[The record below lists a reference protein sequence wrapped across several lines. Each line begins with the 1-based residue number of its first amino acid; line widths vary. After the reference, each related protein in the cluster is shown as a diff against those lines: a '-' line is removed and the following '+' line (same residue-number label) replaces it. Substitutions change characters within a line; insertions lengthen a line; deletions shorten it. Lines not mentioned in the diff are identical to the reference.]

1 MNHQATL
8 LIDCSSRRRTRGW
21 FGTLSVGISLLI
33 TGVPAQAQSDA
44 DRLKEK
50 DAQISNLT
58 AEIERLKAALGQTKP
73 ASAPATATTPV
84 AEPAATAAAT
94 ASTVDPSSGSDD
106 QGLRMSAFEVRTTQG
121 LGYSPG
127 NSASA
132 LKTSES
138 LMNLPAQIIVLTS
151 DMIKDVGS
159 NNASDVLSYAGL
171 VPFYR
176 GPAIMSRGSRVGNPY
191 MDEVPQ
197 SVGIGVTDNTNVD
210 SYQVIKGPQQALY
223 PLASLGG
230 LVLQTSKKP
239 LAGRSQT
246 SMDLKVQQWG
256 RTTFTFDANQPLAT
270 IGEAKLTYR
279 LVGISQNGQGP
290 LYNSKD
296 DRNGIYPSIAF
307 DWRDTN
313 VTLQYGNLTYKYLP
327 GGTGILTPDGG
338 IYTGLG
344 HRNQNSPPNNY
355 DRNQMG
361 DIRLSW
367 TQRIS
372 PTWQVKSQMYYMKV
386 RRSGSTA
393 FPTGVNWNNN
403 TMTYTVR
410 RNSGDQ
416 YAFDAQTDV
425 SGKYSIA
432 GMAMTS
438 AFGFNLHD
446 QTGESK
452 FLIASPVSVR
462 GFTPVII
469 PIGDARAI
477 NSIVLPKYSD
487 YIDGP
492 NPGTRSRQ
500 LVYNGYLM
508 QTVDI
513 IKDRLT
519 LAAGTTYS
527 YIDTTTNTN
536 LALRNPFTSTNSAE
550 TQMLHRYAIV
560 GKVTKELSL
569 YVSESTT
576 FNPAV
581 GTDINNSPLP
591 PVLGKSQE
599 VGFKTSFLDGKISF
613 SAAAYR
619 MDLTNQTVLAAFPA
633 VNSAGLNYYIPIGDT
648 VSKGWDAS
656 FAVAPLPGLQ
666 IVGTAYKGTVHD
678 FNGNPIAATVENSW
692 SLFGRY
698 DFERTGTLKGLAF
711 GGGAQKAGGK
721 WFTTGG
727 MTLPGGG
734 LFPANSSGNRIFKLK
749 QEVLLNLFTE
759 YELNKNWTVRV
770 DCVNVL
776 DEAYA
781 IGAQGVG
788 LADIVDPRTFSFRAS
803 FEF

>member
-1 MNHQATL
+1 MNHDATL
-8 LIDCSSRRRTRGW
+8 LIDRTSRRLTRSW

-33 TGVPAQAQSDA
+33 TGSPAQAQSEA
-44 DRLKEK
+44 ARLKEK
-50 DAQISNLT
+50 DAQIANLT
-58 AEIERLKAALGQTKP
+58 AEVERLKSALGQTKP
-73 ASAPATATTPV
+73 AALP
-84 AEPAATAAAT
+84 AAAT
-94 ASTVDPSSGSDD
+94 APASAPAARSTSASSVPDPNADKDD
-106 QGLRMSAFEVRTTQG
+106 LGLRMSAFEVRTTQG
-121 LGYSPG
+121 MGYSPG

-138 LMNLPAQIIVLTS
+138 LMNLPAQIIVVTS
-151 DMIKDVGS
+151 DMIKDIGS

-171 VPFYR
+171 VPYYR

-239 LAGRSQT
+239 LVGRSQT
-246 SMDLKVQQWG
+246 SLDLKVQQWG
-256 RTTFTFDANQPLAT
+256 RTTFTFDTNQPLAT
-270 IGEAKLTYR
+270 VGEAKFTYR
-279 LVGISQNGQGP
+279 LVGIAQNGKGP

-296 DRNGIYPSIAF
+296 DRNGIYPSLAF

-313 VTLQYGNLTYKYLP
+313 VTLQYGILTYKYLP

-344 HRNQNSPPNNY
+344 HRNQNSPPNNF

-367 TQRIS
+367 TQRLS
-372 PTWQVKSQMYYMKV
+372 SAWQVKSQIYYMKV
-386 RRSGSTA
+386 RRHGSTA

-403 TMTYTVR
+403 TITYTVR

-416 YAFDAQTDV
+416 YAFDVQTDV

-432 GMAMTS
+432 GLPMTS

-452 FLIASPVSVR
+452 FLVASAASIR

-469 PIGDARAI
+469 PIGNASAI
-477 NSIVLPKYSD
+477 NSIVLPNYND

-492 NPGTRSRQ
+492 NPGTRTRQ
-500 LVYNGYLM
+500 LVDNGYFM

-519 LAAGTTYS
+519 LAAGATYS
-527 YIDTTTNTN
+527 YIETTTNTN

-550 TQMLHRYAIV
+550 TELLHRYAIV
-560 GKVTKELSL
+560 GKITKELSV

-581 GTDINNSPLP
+581 GTDINNAPLP

-599 VGFKTSFLDGKISF
+599 VGVKTSFLDGKISF
-613 SAAAYR
+613 SVAAYK
-619 MDLTNQTVLAAFPA
+619 MDLSNQTVLAAFPA
-633 VNSAGLNYYIPIGDT
+633 LNSAGLNYYIPLGDT

-666 IVGTAYKGTVHD
+666 IVGTAYQGTVHD

-692 SLFGRY
+692 SIFSRY
-698 DFERTGTLKGLAF
+698 DFERSGGLKGLAF

-727 MTLPGGG
+727 LTLPGGA
-734 LFPANSSGNRIFKLK
+734 LYPANSSGNRIFKLK
-749 QEVLLNLFTE
+749 QEVLLNLFAE
-759 YELNKNWTVRV
+759 YELNRNWTVRV

-776 DEAYA
+776 DKAYA

-788 LADIVDPRTFSFRAS
+788 LADIVDPHTFSFRAS
-803 FEF
+803 YEF

>member
-1 MNHQATL
+1 MNHEATL
-8 LIDCSSRRRTRGW
+8 LIDRTSRRLTRSW

-33 TGVPAQAQSDA
+33 TGSPAQAQSEA
-44 DRLKEK
+44 ARLKEK
-50 DAQISNLT
+50 DAQIANLT
-58 AEIERLKAALGQTKP
+58 AEVERLKSALGQTKP
-73 ASAPATATTPV
+73 AALP
-84 AEPAATAAAT
+84 AAAT
-94 ASTVDPSSGSDD
+94 APASAPAARSTSASSVPDPNADKDD
-106 QGLRMSAFEVRTTQG
+106 LGLRMSAFEVRTTQG
-121 LGYSPG
+121 MGYSPG

-138 LMNLPAQIIVLTS
+138 LMNLPAQIIVVTS
-151 DMIKDVGS
+151 DMIKDIGS

-171 VPFYR
+171 VPYYR

-239 LAGRSQT
+239 LVGRSQT
-246 SMDLKVQQWG
+246 SLDLKVQQWG
-256 RTTFTFDANQPLAT
+256 RTTFTFDTNQPLAT
-270 IGEAKLTYR
+270 VGEAKFTYR
-279 LVGISQNGQGP
+279 LVGIAQNGKGP

-296 DRNGIYPSIAF
+296 DRNGIYPSLAF

-313 VTLQYGNLTYKYLP
+313 VTLQYGILTYKYLP

-344 HRNQNSPPNNY
+344 HRNQNSPPNNF

-367 TQRIS
+367 TQRLS
-372 PTWQVKSQMYYMKV
+372 SAWQVKSQIYYMKV
-386 RRSGSTA
+386 RRHGSTA

-403 TMTYTVR
+403 TITYTVR

-416 YAFDAQTDV
+416 YAFDVQTDV

-432 GMAMTS
+432 GLPMTS

-452 FLIASPVSVR
+452 FLVASAASIR

-469 PIGDARAI
+469 PIGNASAI
-477 NSIVLPKYSD
+477 NSIVLPNYND

-492 NPGTRSRQ
+492 NPGTRTRQ
-500 LVYNGYLM
+500 LVDNGYFM

-519 LAAGTTYS
+519 LAAGATYS
-527 YIDTTTNTN
+527 YIETTTNTN

-550 TQMLHRYAIV
+550 TELLHRYAIV
-560 GKVTKELSL
+560 GKITKELSV

-581 GTDINNSPLP
+581 GTDINNAPLP

-599 VGFKTSFLDGKISF
+599 VGVKTSFLDGKISF
-613 SAAAYR
+613 SVAAYK
-619 MDLTNQTVLAAFPA
+619 MDLSNQTVLAAFPA
-633 VNSAGLNYYIPIGDT
+633 LNSAGLNYYIPLGDT

-666 IVGTAYKGTVHD
+666 IVGTAYQGTVHD

-692 SLFGRY
+692 SIFSRY
-698 DFERTGTLKGLAF
+698 DFERSGGLKGLAF

-727 MTLPGGG
+727 LTLPGGA
-734 LFPANSSGNRIFKLK
+734 LYPANSSGNRIFKLK
-749 QEVLLNLFTE
+749 QEVLLNLFAE
-759 YELNKNWTVRV
+759 YELNRNWTVRV

-776 DEAYA
+776 DKAYA

-803 FEF
+803 YEF

>member
-1 MNHQATL
+1 MNHDATL
-8 LIDCSSRRRTRGW
+8 LIDRTSRRLTRSW

-33 TGVPAQAQSDA
+33 TGSPAQAQSEA
-44 DRLKEK
+44 ARLKEK
-50 DAQISNLT
+50 DAQIANLT
-58 AEIERLKAALGQTKP
+58 AEVERLKSALGQTKP
-73 ASAPATATTPV
+73 AALP
-84 AEPAATAAAT
+84 AAAT
-94 ASTVDPSSGSDD
+94 APASAPAARSTSASSVPDPNADKDD
-106 QGLRMSAFEVRTTQG
+106 LGLRMSAFEVRTTQG
-121 LGYSPG
+121 MGYSPG

-138 LMNLPAQIIVLTS
+138 LMNLPAQIIVVTS
-151 DMIKDVGS
+151 DMIKDIGS

-171 VPFYR
+171 VPYYR

-239 LAGRSQT
+239 LVGRSQT
-246 SMDLKVQQWG
+246 SLDLKVQQWG
-256 RTTFTFDANQPLAT
+256 RTTFTFDTNQPLAT
-270 IGEAKLTYR
+270 VGEAKFTYR
-279 LVGISQNGQGP
+279 LVGIAQNGKGP

-296 DRNGIYPSIAF
+296 DRNGIYPSLAF

-313 VTLQYGNLTYKYLP
+313 VTLQYGILTYKYLP

-344 HRNQNSPPNNY
+344 HRNQNSPPNNF

-367 TQRIS
+367 TQRLS
-372 PTWQVKSQMYYMKV
+372 SAWQVKSQIYYMKV
-386 RRSGSTA
+386 RRHGSTA

-403 TMTYTVR
+403 TITYTVR

-416 YAFDAQTDV
+416 YAFDVQTDV

-432 GMAMTS
+432 GLPMTS

-452 FLIASPVSVR
+452 FLVASAASIR

-469 PIGDARAI
+469 PIGNASAI
-477 NSIVLPKYSD
+477 NSIVLPNYND

-492 NPGTRSRQ
+492 NPGTRTRQ
-500 LVYNGYLM
+500 LVDNGYFM

-519 LAAGTTYS
+519 LAAGATYS
-527 YIDTTTNTN
+527 YIETTTNTN

-550 TQMLHRYAIV
+550 TELLHRYAIV
-560 GKVTKELSL
+560 GKITKELSV

-581 GTDINNSPLP
+581 GTDINNAPLP

-599 VGFKTSFLDGKISF
+599 VGVKTSFLDGKISF
-613 SAAAYR
+613 SVAAYK
-619 MDLTNQTVLAAFPA
+619 MDLSNQTVLAAFPA
-633 VNSAGLNYYIPIGDT
+633 LNSAGLNYYIPLGDT

-666 IVGTAYKGTVHD
+666 IVGTAYQGTVHD

-692 SLFGRY
+692 SIFSRY
-698 DFERTGTLKGLAF
+698 DFERSGGLKGLAF

-727 MTLPGGG
+727 LTLPGGA
-734 LFPANSSGNRIFKLK
+734 LYPANSSGNRIFKLK
-749 QEVLLNLFTE
+749 QEVLLNLFAE
-759 YELNKNWTVRV
+759 YELNRNWTVRV

-776 DEAYA
+776 DKAYA

-803 FEF
+803 YEF